1 MSTTAIP
8 GPRHRRR
15 LRARLALTL
24 ASAFVLVAAPTVQA
38 ANATNIN
45 VQLPAGF
52 SIAGTIRDSAG
63 AVLPDAGVIAFGS
76 TTSAYGSTDSTGKY
90 KVQGLNPG
98 SYSIFVT
105 APSTRNLVDG
115 YYTTS
120 NASHFTPLAASATK
134 VTVGPNKTGID
145 VKLPTGLTISGKI
158 TNTAGTALAGA
169 EVFVSGTSYDGT
181 TTSATGTYQLKGLAA
196 GTYYLSIYAP
206 DDSNYL
212 NGYYTTANAN
222 RFTIASASASGI
234 VIGPSKTGVNVKL
247 PAGFTISGTITNTS
261 GAPLEGVEVQPSS
274 TTYNGREAVTDSM
287 GKYTIKGLAAAT
299 YKLAL
304 SPGSDSAY
312 MDGYYTTSNTNHF
325 TSQIAGASGVVV
337 GPNKTGISAKIVT
350 GRTISG
356 KITNTAGTPID
367 FVYVSASNLGH
378 DRSALTDA
386 SGNYTIRGLSSAS
399 QILQIYPY
407 GGDNLMHGYYTA
419 SNSNRFTSIESGA
432 TALVVPP
439 NLTGINVKIPAGYK
453 ISGKITG
460 PGGVP
465 LDGAGVFAFKSNYD
479 GYTTT
484 APDGT
489 YTVNGLGSGTYKVQV
504 FPPGTQNLQRGY
516 YTTANTTH
524 FTINEGSATGVT
536 IGP

>member
-1 MSTTAIP
+1 MSSTPIP
-8 GPRHRRR
+8 GPRRPRR

-24 ASAFVLVAAPTVQA
+24 ASAFVLVAAPAAQA

-52 SIAGTIRDSAG
+52 SIAGTIRDAAG
-63 AVLPDAGVIAFGS
+63 VVLPSASVIAFGS
-76 TTSAYGSTDSTGKY
+76 ATAAFGSTDSTGKY
-90 KVQGLNPG
+90 KVQGLVPG
-98 SYSIFVT
+98 SYQLLVT
-105 APSTRNLVDG
+105 APSTKNLVDG
-115 YYTTS
+115 YYTTA

-134 VTVGPNKTGID
+134 VAVGPNKTGID
-145 VKLPTGLTISGKI
+145 VKLPTGLTISGKV
-158 TNTAGTALAGA
+158 TNTGGTALAG
-169 EVFVSGTSYDGT
+169 VQVNVSGTSYDGT

-196 GTYYLSIYAP
+196 GTYKMSVYAP

-212 NGYYTTANAN
+212 SGFYTTANAN
-222 RFTIASASASGI
+222 RFTIAYASASGI

-247 PAGFTISGTITNTS
+247 PTGYTISGTITNTS
-261 GAPLEGVEVQPSS
+261 GAPLSDVVVQPSS
-274 TTYNGREAVTDSM
+274 TTYSGREAFTDST

-304 SPGSDSAY
+304 SPDSESAY

-337 GPNKTGISAKIVT
+337 GPNKTAISAKIVT

-356 KITNTAGTPID
+356 KITNTAGTPLE
-367 FVYVSASNLGH
+367 FASVSASNLGH
-378 DRSALTDA
+378 DRTAYTDA

-399 QILQIYPY
+399 QILQIQPPF
-407 GGDNLMHGYYTA
+407 GDNLMTGYYTA
-419 SNSNRFTSIESGA
+419 SNSNRFTSVSSGA

-439 NLTGINVKIPAGYK
+439 NLTGINVKVPAGYK

-465 LDGAGVFAFKSNYD
+465 LDGASIYAYKSNYS
-479 GYTTT
+479 GYAYTEV
-484 APDGT
+484 DGT
-489 YTVNGLGSGTYKVQV
+489 YEVNGLGSGTYTVQV
-504 FPPGTQNLQRGY
+504 YPPYPQNLQTGY
-516 YTTANTTH
+516 YTNANTAH
-524 FTINEGSATGVT
+524 FTINVGSATGVT

>member
-1 MSTTAIP
+1 
-8 GPRHRRR
+8 
-15 LRARLALTL
+15 L
-24 ASAFVLVAAPTVQA
+24 ASAFVLVAAPAVQA

-63 AVLPDAGVIAFGS
+63 AVLPDANIFAFG
-76 TTSAYGSTDSTGKY
+76 TTASAFGSTDSTGKY

-98 SYSIFVT
+98 SYSILVS
-105 APSTRNLVDG
+105 APSTKNLVDG
-115 YYTTS
+115 YYTTA
-120 NASHFTPLAASATK
+120 NANHFTPLAASATK

-158 TNTAGTALAGA
+158 TNTGGTALAGV
-169 EVFVSGTSYDGT
+169 EVFVSGTSYDGA
-181 TTSATGTYQLKGLAA
+181 TTSSTGTYQLKGLAA
-196 GTYYLSIYAP
+196 GTYKMSVYAP

-212 NGYYTTANAN
+212 SGYYTTANAN
-222 RFTIASASASGI
+222 RFTIAYASASGI

-247 PAGFTISGTITNTS
+247 PTGYTISGTITNTS
-261 GAPLEGVEVQPSS
+261 GAPLEDVAVQPSS
-274 TTYNGREAVTDSM
+274 TTYSGRAAFTDPT

-304 SPGSDSAY
+304 SPSSDSAY

-325 TSQIAGASGVVV
+325 TSQISGASGVVV
-337 GPNKTGISAKIVT
+337 GPSKTGISAKIVT

-356 KITNTAGTPID
+356 KITNTAGTPLE
-367 FVYVSASNLGH
+367 FATVSASNLGH
-378 DRSALTDA
+378 DRSAYTDA

-399 QILQIYPY
+399 QILQIQPPY
-407 GGDNLMHGYYTA
+407 GDNLMTGYYTA
-419 SNSNRFTSIESGA
+419 SNSNRFTSVESGA

-439 NLTGINVKIPAGYK
+439 SLTGINVKVPAGYK

-460 PGGVP
+460 PGGVA
-465 LDGAGVFAFKSNYD
+465 LGNAGIYAYKSSYS
-479 GYTTT
+479 GY
-484 APDGT
+484 ANSAADGT
-489 YTVNGLGSGTYKVQV
+489 YTVNGLGSGTYTVQV
-504 FPPGTQNLQRGY
+504 YPPYSQNLQRGY
-516 YTTANTTH
+516 YTNANAAH
-524 FTINEGSATGVT
+524 FTINVGSATGVT